1 MNIDDTWSRC
11 AKEFPASRTAEN
23 NVSLSK
29 KLDHSVST
37 PVRIKRQLKFDHVMS
52 SCKGVVAMDVALAN
66 IEQIEKTE
74 LVSKWIARGNYTP
87 SISESDPSCTPSPP
101 VLVDETQYKND
112 IALSP
117 PSEPPDL
124 ERSPVFK
131 CHKKIIRHTSVTS
144 NRSET
149 VNHDSMPDLTKSPIF
164 VSKFA
169 RDSKAS
175 SRSETVN
182 DSIPDL
188 PKSPIISK
196 SKYTKA
202 SRRHRFGKLK
212 KRKIEEIGHS
222 SPKSS
227 SALKKSPVLG
237 RNSSLK
243 RKKLGVIFETLQ
255 KANDD
260 SSGNLY
266 FERTLPEK
274 KKVRAVATD
283 LTLVSTTQAIE
294 ASSAPSSLELIRD
307 FCTKRERTRKNLEHS
322 IVNHAKQGFFPPC
335 VDCNLESR
343 HDSIIE
349 VTSVPSTSTK
359 RNKHLL
365 SSVQSHQKDFH
376 QHEKP
381 KELAV
386 SSSELD
392 NVLTTNYNS
401 TLSQD
406 IFREEKFAESP
417 IAVFQKERNL
427 LSPSN
432 DKNVKSVPQQIEFIC
447 LPFIDQINDED
458 LSLGSAIEGAT
469 THLGFENLLNSRV
482 VSTSV
487 VNRALVKCVSTISSQ
502 DLFGDELSTKSP
514 KPISTVSV
522 HTQHQGISTVE
533 EEERNLYSCQYD
545 HQIDPLK
552 MQSADEEEI
561 FSEPD
566 TSNYI
571 LPHPQEGSEELSPP
585 AFTAPVI
592 KTEEELTQLNTVE
605 EQLSGSIIQ
614 DTEPSPPRQ
623 MLEKM
628 IMQHPDNDQS
638 IHVNRFLILDSELS
652 PKKEKFVTD
661 TECIDYDTSSENGE
675 AGPHVEQVRIS
686 SAQES
691 ESDKT
696 VSDIIEEPISQDY
709 PQQAKFGTPASALL
723 VKTVSTSPKISEL
736 SSPKE
741 PLSIIDIS
749 TEITPPQSQ
758 GSSAPAPE
766 LLDSAKKKKSRP
778 KKGSLSARLQKLIS
792 GQVSCVRLW
801 RHQMSQDS
809 TFQKSSAPCTT
820 LRVIE
825 TWVECGKNFYNST
838 VLDDSYNLLNGCFDK
853 PIESAEN
860 KDYRKRNLVIMTNP
874 DFVGSVKLLPGSVFK
889 VHLPWEI
896 FNRNSGQG
904 NIILHALYFRIV
916 TNPVKVKSELDSHT
930 TELCCDKLTRS
941 KLIHEYD
948 CSCLQSG
955 KIDDSCL
962 VKFTSQRVDVM
973 GEIFKGYFQLK
984 LSFAPVSGNQIYANY
999 DIAPARSNQTY
1010 MHVLRLRRFQRLQ
1023 MSQGIT
1029 MSAAQDRPELYEEV
1043 KLYKNARE
1051 REKHDNQADLFALV
1065 NTLQHLEKAYIRDC
1079 VTPKEYTAACSK
1091 LLVQYR
1097 AAFKQVQN
1105 EFKTIDVFVKAYRLD
1120 CPAALE
1126 RIKEDRPI
1134 TIKDDK
1140 GNTSKCIADIVSL
1153 FITLMDKLR
1162 LEIKAMDELTPDLRD
1177 LMDTMNRLSLLPSDF
1192 DGKQKVSGW
1201 LQTLNSMSAS
1211 DELSETQVRQLLFD
1225 LETSFNAF
1233 NQILHNS

>member
-11 AKEFPASRTAEN
+11 AKEFPTSRTVEN
-23 NVSLSK
+23 DVSLLRK
-29 KLDHSVST
+29 FDDSVAR
-37 PVRIKRQLKFDHVMS
+37 PVRGKRQLKFDNAMS
-52 SCKGVVAMDVALAN
+52 SYKGVVAMDVALAN

-74 LVSKWIARGNYTP
+74 LVSQWIARGNYTP
-87 SISESDPSCTPSPP
+87 SIPESDPSCTPSPP
-101 VLVDETQYKND
+101 VLVDETQWKND
-112 IALSP
+112 SALSTA
-117 PSEPPDL
+117 SEPPDL
-124 ERSPVFK
+124 EKSPVFK
-131 CHKKIIRHTSVTS
+131 CHKKIIRHTSVAG

-149 VNHDSMPDLTKSPIF
+149 VNDDSMPDLTKSPIF
-164 VSKFA
+164 AKSKFA

-175 SRSETVN
+175 TRSETVN
-182 DSIPDL
+182 DSSPNL
-188 PKSPIISK
+188 LKSPIISK
-196 SKYTKA
+196 SKYSRA
-202 SRRHRFGKLK
+202 SRRRRFGKLN
-212 KRKIEEIGHS
+212 KRKFDEIDRS
-222 SPKSS
+222 SPNSS
-227 SALKKSPVLG
+227 FAPKKSPILR

-243 RKKLGVIFETLQ
+243 RKKRRVILELLQ
-255 KANDD
+255 KPNDN

-266 FERTLPEK
+266 LPQKEK
-274 KKVRAVATD
+274 VCAATTD
-283 LTLVSTTQAIE
+283 LTLVSTTQALE
-294 ASSAPSSLELIRD
+294 ASSTTNSLELSHD
-307 FCTKRERTRKNLEHS
+307 FCAKQDRTRKHIEHS
-322 IVNHAKQGFFPPC
+322 IVNQAKERFFPPR

-343 HDSIIE
+343 HDNSIE
-349 VTSVPSTSTK
+349 VISLSLTSTK
-359 RNKHLL
+359 RNENLL
-365 SSVQSHQKDFH
+365 SFVPSHQKHFQ
-376 QHEKP
+376 QHERL

-386 SSSELD
+386 SSSKLD
-392 NVLTTNYNS
+392 NTLTIDYNNI
-401 TLSQD
+401 LSQD
-406 IFREEKFAESP
+406 IFREEKIAETP
-417 IAVFQKERNL
+417 ITVFQKERNL
-427 LSPSN
+427 LSTSN
-432 DKNVKSVPQQIEFIC
+432 DKDVESVPQEVEFIC
-447 LPFIDQINDED
+447 LPSIDEMNNEE
-458 LSLGSAIEGAT
+458 LSAPAFASAVEGAT
-469 THLGFENLLNSRV
+469 THLGIENLLNSRV
-482 VSTSV
+482 VPISE
-487 VNRALVKCVSTISSQ
+487 VNRALIKCVSAISSQ
-502 DLFGDELSTKSP
+502 DLFGDELSTTSP
-514 KPISTVSV
+514 KPISTVSID
-522 HTQHQGISTVE
+522 TQHRGVSTFD
-533 EEERNLYSCQYD
+533 EERNLFSCQND
-545 HQIDPLK
+545 NQIDPLK
-552 MQSADEEEI
+552 MQSSDEEDI
-561 FSEPD
+561 FSEPES
-566 TSNYI
+566 SNYI
-571 LPHPQEGSEELSPP
+571 LPYPLEGKDELSLSSV
-585 AFTAPVI
+585 AAPVI
-592 KTEEELTQLNTVE
+592 KIEEERTQLNTVK
-605 EQLSGSIIQ
+605 EQLSGSVIQ
-614 DTEPSPPRQ
+614 DAEPSPPRP
-623 MLEKM
+623 MWGKM
-628 IMQHPDNDQS
+628 ITRHSNNDQS
-638 IHVNRFLILDSELS
+638 THENKFLILDSELS

-661 TECIDYDTSSENGE
+661 TERIDYDTCSENGE
-675 AGPHVEQVRIS
+675 VSPDVEQVRIG

-696 VSDIIEEPISQDY
+696 VSDIIEEPITQDY
-709 PQQAKFGTPASALL
+709 LQQAKCSTLTAALL
-723 VKTVSTSPKISEL
+723 MKTVSTCSKISES

-741 PLSIIDIS
+741 RSSVIDIS

-766 LLDSAKKKKSRP
+766 LLDSAKKKKFRP
-778 KKGSLSARLQKLIS
+778 KKGSLSARLRKLIS

-820 LRVIE
+820 LKVIE

-860 KDYRKRNLVIMTNP
+860 KDNTTRNLVVMTNS
-874 DFVGSVKLLPGSVFK
+874 DFVGSVKLLPGSVFN

-896 FNRNSGQG
+896 FNRNSRKG

-916 TNPVKVKSELDSHT
+916 TNPVEVKSKLDSHT
-930 TELCCDKLTRS
+930 ELCCHELTCT
-941 KLIHEYD
+941 KVIHEYD

-962 VKFTSQRVDVM
+962 VKFTSQRIDVM
-973 GEIFKGYFQLK
+973 GEIFKGYIQ
-984 LSFAPVSGNQIYANY
+984 SMQY
-999 DIAPARSNQTY
+999 
-1010 MHVLRLRRFQRLQ
+1010 
-1023 MSQGIT
+1023 IT

-1105 EFKTIDVFVKAYRLD
+1105 EFKTIDVFVKAFRLD